1 MKAMSGIVD
10 NSLVGLA
17 LIVSAGYAVSAL
29 GPRIWRRSLLAFLGR
44 VAARAPAFTG
54 MRHMAQRLAAA
65 SKTKGVGACGGCESC
80 GSEEAGAQ
88 KPPAAEVTVPVAKI
102 GRRG

>member
-1 MKAMSGIVD
+1 MSGIVD

-17 LIVSAGYAVSAL
+17 LILSAGYAVSAL
-29 GPRIWRRSLLAFLGR
+29 GPRTWRRRLLAFLGR

-54 MRHMAQRLAAA
+54 VRRMAQRLAAA
-65 SKTKGVGACGGCESC
+65 SETKGGACGGCESC
-80 GSEEAGAQ
+80 GSEDAGAQ
-88 KPPAAEVTVPVAKI
+88 KPPAAEVRVPVAKI